1 MVEWTVGQRVAVL
14 SSSHALVGVRTI
26 ARVTAARVT
35 DDDGRQWVASTGRE
49 YGGGRRR
56 QRIRPATPADDEAL
70 ERETLV
76 RRVNYIGSPL
86 RLTTAALREIVRLL
100 DGGEVRGG

>member
-1 MVEWTVGQRVAVL
+1 MSA
-14 SSSHALVGVRTI
+14 HN
-26 ARVTAARVT
+26 
-35 DDDGRQWVASTGRE
+35 
-49 YGGGRRR
+49 
-56 QRIRPATPADDEAL
+56 ATPHRFTRTRRIPWDVC
-70 ERETLV
+70 TSCGLV